1 MDKQLARISE
11 LKEQVLATGYH
22 QTQLNDI
29 IRDVVDNASLGS
41 ITFEQSRELIG
52 TLEYYCDFA
61 KKCKKVNCSQ

>member
-61 KKCKKVNCSQ
+61 NKCKKVNCSQ